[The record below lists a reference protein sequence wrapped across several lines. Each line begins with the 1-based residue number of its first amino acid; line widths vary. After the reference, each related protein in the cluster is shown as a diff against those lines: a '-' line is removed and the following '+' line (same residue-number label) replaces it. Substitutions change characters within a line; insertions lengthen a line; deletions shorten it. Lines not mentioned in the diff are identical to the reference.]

1 VAASALARNPLFD
14 GVPAAAL
21 DGASSSLARRTFA
34 PGDVICRAGDPGD
47 TLFVIVDGLAR
58 VLGADGDVVARLR
71 RSDVIG
77 EMSLVSGEPRSAT
90 VIAAVPTSVLELGRD
105 DFAGLIAV
113 HPQILSNLNRILTR
127 RLAETTARIAEPSS
141 RGEAVVLLVGEAG
154 ARVVPQVV
162 EATEAASPGRVAT
175 LDVRAAPE
183 PALAALDDQL
193 ARHRTVL
200 LPAAIGQELL
210 RPVLQSADRTVALVE
225 SNGEVERVAACLGP
239 GERAEVVVLAEA
251 GGSQAAAG
259 PSTPVV
265 RVLELE
271 PSGALPGRDAGWLGR
286 HISRTKL
293 GLALGAGGA
302 KGYAHVGVLY
312 ALEEAGYTVDAVAG
326 SSIGAIVG
334 CWLALGMSAAEVDS
348 TMRYG
353 FRPEVVAD
361 TFKLSFGGQ
370 STGLQTMADMLRET
384 TQGRTFADAV
394 IPLVVMTVGLD
405 SRAPEPI
412 VSGPLWE
419 ALLAATALAGLF
431 PPYERDG
438 ARLVDGLALVPV
450 PTDAVIEA
458 GADVTVSVDII
469 GGEVAPAWP
478 GEAPPAEEKAKG
490 PRARMLDTILEVMD
504 LAQLDSSR
512 RHAARA
518 DVALSP
524 RFGPSTWRDFP
535 LADLFLEAGR
545 EAAREHLPA
554 LAALAKPQLSRVP
567 T

>member
-1 VAASALARNPLFD
+1 MATSALARNPLFD
-14 GVPAAAL
+14 GVPADAL
-21 DGASSSLARRTFA
+21 DGASSSLEPRTFA
-34 PGDVICRAGDPGD
+34 PGDVICRAGEPGE

-58 VLGADGDVVARLR
+58 VLGSDGEVVARLR

-77 EMSLVSGEPRSAT
+77 EMSLVTGEPRSAT
-90 VIAAVPTSVLELGRD
+90 VVAAVPTSVVELGRE
-105 DFAGLIAV
+105 DFAGLIAA
-113 HPQILSNLNRILTR
+113 HPQVLSNLNRILTR
-127 RLAETTARIAEPSS
+127 RLAETTARIAERS
-141 RGEAVVLLVGEAG
+141 RGEAVVLLVGDAG

-162 EATEAASPGRVAT
+162 EATEAASPAAVAT
-175 LDVRAAPE
+175 LDARAVPE
-183 PALAALDDQL
+183 AALAALDDQL
-193 ARHRTVL
+193 ARHGTVL

-210 RPVLQSADRTVALVE
+210 RPVLESADRTVALVE
-225 SNGEVERVAACLGP
+225 SKEDVERLAACLGP
-239 GERAEVVVLAEA
+239 GERADVVLLAELSGERPGDEA
-251 GGSQAAAG
+251 
-259 PSTPVV
+259 STQVV
-265 RVLELE
+265 RVVELE
-271 PSGALPGRDAGWLGR
+271 PSGALPTSDAAWLGR
-286 HISRTKL
+286 HLSRTKL

-302 KGYAHVGVLY
+302 KGYAHIGVLY
-312 ALEEAGYTVDAVAG
+312 ALEEAGYTVDAVSG
-326 SSIGAIVG
+326 SSIGAIIG
-334 CWLALGMSAAEVDS
+334 AWLALGMSAAEVDA

-361 TFKLSFGGQ
+361 TFKLSFSGQ

-384 TQGRTFADAV
+384 TQQRTFADTV
-394 IPLVVMTVGLD
+394 LPLVVMTVGLD

-412 VSGPLWE
+412 TTGPLWE

-458 GADVTVSVDII
+458 GADVTVSVDIV
-469 GGEVAPAWP
+469 GGEVLAAWP
-478 GEAPPAEEKAKG
+478 GETPPAEEKPKG
-490 PRARMLDTILEVMD
+490 ARARMLDTILEVMD

-524 RFGPSTWRDFP
+524 RFGPSTWRDFH

-545 EAAREHLPA
+545 VVAQEHLPA
-554 LAALAKPQLSRVP
+554 LTALAKPQLSRVP